1 MRLKIIVNPIAHCG
15 NVRRIVSEI
24 EDFFKNNC
32 VSYSIDFTTK
42 PHEATNLSSI
52 ASQQD
57 YDVVVAVGGDGTVNE
72 VVNGIMGSNTALAII
87 PAGASNDF
95 CKELNISRD
104 IRNACRL
111 ILEANKRRIDIGKV
125 NDRYFINVAGV
136 GLDAQ
141 VSDVANQGIL
151 GTKGLLL
158 YTASLFKVL
167 AKCKPSDFSIS
178 LDGKLKRVRAW
189 LVAVGNGK
197 QYGGGMKIVPTADIN
212 DGMLDICVIKDVH
225 KLSVLYYLPMIIQG
239 KHLSLSDVAIYRAK
253 EVEIKALGCLG
264 HVDGE
269 ILKGDIFRFSLVH
282 DAIDVIVPNA
292 NANKN
297 QNLPA

>member
-1 MRLKIIVNPIAHCG
+1 MQLKIIVNPTAHCG
-15 NVRRIVSEI
+15 NVKKIVSYMK
-24 EDFFKNNC
+24 DFFSKNS

-42 PHEATNLSSI
+42 PHEATSLASV

-57 YDVVVAVGGDGTVNE
+57 YDTVVAVGGDGTVNE
-72 VVNGIMGSNTALAII
+72 IVNGIVGTNTALAII

-95 CKELNISRD
+95 CKELNISGD
-104 IRNACRL
+104 VQNACRL
-111 ILEANKRRIDIGKV
+111 ILEANKKKIDIGKV

-141 VSDVANQGIL
+141 VSDVANQGMF

-178 LDGKLKRVRAW
+178 LDGRVKRVRAW

-212 DGMLDICVIKDVH
+212 DGMLDICVIKDVN
-225 KLSVLYYLPMIIQG
+225 KLSILYYLPLIIQG

-269 ILKGDIFRFSLVH
+269 ILKGDVFRFSLVH

-292 NANKN
+292 
-297 QNLPA
+297 